1 MRATAVQ
8 AKGSWPGPA
17 ADRVTLDHDGRHR
30 RRIAMTGEGGLA
42 FLLDLAQATSLR
54 DGDGLL
60 LEDGRVVEVRAAA
73 EELLE
78 IRGRDRLHLLR
89 LAWHL
94 GNRHLAA
101 QIEQERIL
109 ILRDHVIAAMLAGL
123 GATLREVVEPFD
135 PETGAYHAGPV
146 GHAHSHG
153 HAHG

>member
-1 MRATAVQ
+1 MRATAVRT
-8 AKGSWPGPA
+8 KGSWPGPA

-30 RRIAMTGEGGLA
+30 RRIAMTGEGGLT